1 MSSVPPNSLGIVGSK
16 KRKLTGADLINAKVK
31 KKCCKSRPRCR
42 GCPVVVSRLA
52 KAGAGDL
59 RGND

>member
-1 MSSVPPNSLGIVGSK
+1 VGSK
-16 KRKLTGADLINAKVK
+16 KRKPTGADLINTKVK

-42 GCPVVVSRLA
+42 RCPVVVSRLF

-59 RGND
+59 TGKELERAVKRARAA